1 MICLRNVSAGYSG
14 KSFLS
19 IPFLDLS
26 NGIITL
32 AGENGSGKST
42 LLKTILGLVPHT
54 GSLLVDGQNPSA
66 LQAKKRAAL
75 LAYLP
80 QENPVPDMTV
90 RMLASHGRF
99 SRMNFSRRMTA
110 EDIAAVDRA
119 LLLTEMAAFA
129 DRNLLTLSGGERK
142 RAWLSMVIAQDTP
155 YLLLD
160 EPGAGLDVRHQL
172 ELGEILCSL
181 RDLGHTILL
190 ASHDLPQSFA
200 ISDRICLIKGG
211 AILADG
217 SPTDLVRQPDL
228 LEQGLHLHLIP
239 VANPDSLYPYLL
251 AKS

>member
-1 MICLRNVSAGYSG
+1 MICLRNVSAGYPG
-14 KSFLS
+14 RPVLS
-19 IPFLDLS
+19 IPSLDLS
-26 NGIITL
+26 SGIITL

-42 LLKTILGLVPHT
+42 LLKTILGLVPHA
-54 GSLLVDGQNPSA
+54 GSLLVDEQDPSA

-110 EDIAAVDRA
+110 ADLAAVNSA
-119 LLLTEMAAFA
+119 LSLAGMKELA
-129 DRNLLTLSGGERK
+129 DRNLATLSGGERK
-142 RAWLSMVIAQDTP
+142 RAWLAMVIAQDAP

-160 EPGAGLDVRHQL
+160 EPGAGLDVRHQQ
-172 ELGEILCSL
+172 ELGEILRSL

-200 ISDRICLIKGG
+200 ISDRICLIKSGT
-211 AILADG
+211 IIADG
-217 SPTDLVRQPDL
+217 SPADLVRQPEL

-239 VANPDSLYPYLL
+239 AADPDSLYPYLL